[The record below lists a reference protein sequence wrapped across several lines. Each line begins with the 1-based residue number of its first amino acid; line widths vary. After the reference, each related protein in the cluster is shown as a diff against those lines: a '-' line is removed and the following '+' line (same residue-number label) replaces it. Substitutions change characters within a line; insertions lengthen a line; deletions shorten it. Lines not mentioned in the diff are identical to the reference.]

1 METGKTD
8 TSEEQLEYES
18 DEDDYELL
26 YVESQVGGNENLI
39 KDNVEDNAG
48 NETEYFEIDTQEFNA
63 DTRKEDMIL
72 EEAEGYAEVEVED
85 NLDEDEYDDEAQDS
99 INSGNAINGK
109 TESCGSERD
118 SSIEYQGVG
127 VGRFKDV
134 ADGIEGGNVHF
145 VVEIS
150 SDEDEEK
157 YNKEA
162 QGEAEGANEKEDEN
176 DKIQETGCNGKVE
189 GTTKEDADDP
199 FNDDDLIEYVED
211 PDELYERPE
220 VSNFG
225 LEQQNQDEDDKE
237 VYEGGEGENT
247 ETRTLSHLPIYLDF
261 CDLVSDKE
269 KDLGN
274 AWLNEEIKVD
284 FDFMKLYPP
293 ECDEDE
299 MYAEFDSLYDS
310 LDECIG
316 LKFSDILLKIKAVIT
331 NSCKIWDL
339 ETDIDIR
346 LTFGDLMNF
355 TVASDSLSSKSLTLE
370 DVLISYERL
379 KLQSPNADL
388 HKFLSLRVWLS
399 RNTLG
404 QFGILKDASLNGY
417 RLENLSSLISHKRKG
432 EHDDTSTVP
441 TKRSKVGPAS

>member
-1 METGKTD
+1 METSKTD

-18 DEDDYELL
+18 DEDDYEVL
-26 YVESQVGGNENLI
+26 YVESQAGGNENMI
-39 KDNVEDNAG
+39 KHHVEDNTG
-48 NETEYFEIDTQEFNA
+48 NETEYFEIDTQEFKA
-63 DTRKEDMIL
+63 GTKKENTIP
-72 EEAEGYAEVEVED
+72 EESEDDAEVEVEA
-85 NLDEDEYDDEAQDS
+85 NLDEDEYDDEVQDS
-99 INSGNAINGK
+99 INSGSAINGK
-109 TESCGSERD
+109 TESYGSERD
-118 SSIEYQGVG
+118 SSIEYQGIG

-134 ADGIEGGNVHF
+134 KDGLEGGNGHF

-157 YNKEA
+157 YINEA
-162 QGEAEGANEKEDEN
+162 QEEAEGENENEDGN
-176 DKIQETGCNGKVE
+176 DKVRETRCREKIE
-189 GTTKEDADDP
+189 GITKEEADDP

-220 VSNFG
+220 VSEFG
-225 LEQQNQDEDDKE
+225 LEQQNQDKDDKE
-237 VYEGGEGENT
+237 AHESGEWENT
-247 ETRTLSHLPIYLDF
+247 GARTLSHLPIYLDF
-261 CDLVSDKE
+261 CDLVSEKE

-299 MYAEFDSLYDS
+299 MYAEFDSLYGS

-316 LKFSDILLKIKAVIT
+316 LKFSDILLKIKSVIT

-355 TVASDSLSSKSLTLE
+355 TVASDSLSSRSLTLE

-388 HKFLSLRVWLS
+388 HKFLLLRVWLS

-417 RLENLSSLISHKRKG
+417 RLENLTSLISRKRKG
-432 EHDDTSTVP
+432 ELDDTVP